1 MKELSLLALRSFSGV
16 GAVEPFAPSTAL
28 LIIDMQNG
36 FLRADGFT
44 IRRLRE
50 RGLDE
55 AVRQYESQLNVITP
69 NLVRLVD
76 RARQHDQ
83 TIVFVNT
90 VNTPGRQ
97 SGGQTI
103 NQWITRDSDE
113 AEITS
118 ALGMQPEDLL
128 VTKTCSGVFAGTNL
142 DFLLRRRG
150 ITSLIIGGVVTDGCV
165 EQAIRQAHDLGY
177 ACVLL
182 SDGSAALT
190 DEIHFNALERL
201 AHRRAHVLT
210 TEHIYSGRK
219 IPATDIMPRAT
230 LLTEATLP
238 SS

>member
-16 GAVEPFAPSTAL
+16 GAVEPSALSTAL

-55 AVRQYESQLNVITP
+55 AVRQYESQLHLITP
-69 NLVRLVD
+69 NLARLVG
-76 RARQHDQ
+76 RAREHGQM
-83 TIVFVNT
+83 IIFVNT

-103 NQWITRDSDE
+103 NQWIPRDSDE
-113 AEITS
+113 AEITP
-118 ALGMQPEDLL
+118 ALAMQPEDLL

-150 ITSLIIGGVVTDGCV
+150 ITNLIVGGVVTDGCV

-190 DEIHFNALERL
+190 DEIHLNALERL
-201 AHRRAHVLT
+201 AHRRAHVLP
-210 TEHIYSGRK
+210 TEHVYAGLK
-219 IPATDIMPRAT
+219 IPATEIAPRGT
-230 LLTEATLP
+230 VITEAAVP
-238 SS
+238 SR